1 MFPRR
6 CLSSS
11 TRVARKLLHVE
22 KLFDDRFEALF
33 FFFLLLR
40 SKHIYLKTEKNEE
53 KNVADDSVGSCSQ
66 SRLKGGSPESL
77 LSVVTRVSVVSI
89 ILKVISPKH
98 GRWKNEIAIFFFFV
112 YMKPGFIFNSDSH
125 RLYLCS
131 IRDSYFVL
139 KLRFDRFFT
148 KRIDV
153 QFDLYTI
160 QKSYIYMYTQNRI

>member
-1 MFPRR
+1 
-6 CLSSS
+6 
-11 TRVARKLLHVE
+11 
-22 KLFDDRFEALF
+22 
-33 FFFLLLR
+33 
-40 SKHIYLKTEKNEE
+40 
-53 KNVADDSVGSCSQ
+53 
-66 SRLKGGSPESL
+66 
-77 LSVVTRVSVVSI
+77 
-89 ILKVISPKH
+89 
-98 GRWKNEIAIFFFFV
+98 
-112 YMKPGFIFNSDSH
+112 MKPGFIFNSDSH